1 MLDVLANPETQREM
15 LEWAGGWGEDSA
27 VVNTSIVLNKG
38 AATCMQS

>member
-15 LEWAGGWGEDSA
+15 FEWAGGWGEDSA

-38 AATCMQS
+38 AATRMES